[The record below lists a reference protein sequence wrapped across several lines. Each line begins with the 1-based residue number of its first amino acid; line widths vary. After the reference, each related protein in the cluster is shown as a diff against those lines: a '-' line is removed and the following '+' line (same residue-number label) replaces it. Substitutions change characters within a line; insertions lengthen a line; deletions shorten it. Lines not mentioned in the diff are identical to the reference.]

1 MNTLKSKFEVYRN
14 AIYGDTAGNK
24 QVLVMRH
31 AFCAGAAAGLALL
44 EESNKVTRMPAM
56 MKHRAFLISEQAL
69 SGCVDAE
76 ERLKEA
82 KLKEE
87 KQSETN

>member
-1 MNTLKSKFEVYRN
+1 MSTLKSKFETYRD
-14 AIYGDTAGNK
+14 AIYKDTAGKK

-76 ERLKEA
+76 ELLKGL
-82 KLKEE
+82 KLMEK
-87 KQSETN
+87 KQSESN